1 MKKNTLIFDSF
12 WLILGL
18 GFLFLFFGS
27 DHTLLNPDESRYS
40 EIAREMLVT
49 EDFITPR
56 LNGLIFF
63 DKPILYYWLQ
73 ALSIHWFGLN
83 EWALRFFPAVYGVFG
98 CFCVYLLGRC
108 IGNRQAGIYSALLLA
123 SSPLY
128 FLAAHYANMDL
139 EVAVLIT
146 ASLTH
151 FLLAINTKNVKHQ
164 SQLFYLAYVFSG
176 LAILTKGLIG
186 IVFPTII
193 IGTWIVF
200 TRRWHVIKQ
209 MRLCTG
215 LLLVIAINLPWFYA
229 VQRANPDFFHYFFVV
244 QHFER
249 FLTANFNSQ
258 SPVWFYLPVIL
269 LGVFPW
275 TFLVI
280 TSSISAI
287 KSTKCNANILFLL
300 LWIGWVFIF
309 FSIPKSKL
317 IGYILPIFP
326 ALIVLAGNYL
336 ANNKMQASRWLL
348 RLSLVSYLGVMIAL
362 FYLPQLAA
370 LWGTSLI
377 LTKPIILLL
386 ITLGIVVIIVAYC
399 DWRASLHTTWH
410 FMIAGAFASLLVMS
424 LVLPVLPLSSTKPLI
439 QRVQAIKK
447 PNDKLVSYFHYFYD
461 LPLYAEQIATIVAN
475 WDDPAMRVKDN
486 WRRIFLY
493 GLEYATDAKQYYIKP
508 EMLWNDWHDPARL
521 FVFMRK
527 IHLDFFKAHVNPVVI
542 IAENDT
548 YMVISNQK

>member
-1 MKKNTLIFDSF
+1 MKRNTLIFDSF

-40 EIAREMLVT
+40 EIAREMLAT
-49 EDFITPR
+49 GDFITPR

-63 DKPILYYWLQ
+63 DKPVLYYWLQ

-83 EWALRFFPAVYGVFG
+83 EWALRFFPAIYGVFG
-98 CFCVYLLGRC
+98 CLCVYLLGSC

-128 FLAAHYANMDL
+128 FFAAHYANMDL

-146 ASLTH
+146 ASLTC
-151 FLLAINTKNVKHQ
+151 FLLAINSKNAKCQ
-164 SQLFYLAYVFSG
+164 PWLFYLAYLFSG

-193 IGTWIVF
+193 VGTWIVC
-200 TRRWHVIKQ
+200 TNRWYMIKQ

-215 LLLVIAINLPWFYA
+215 LLLVVAINLPWFYA
-229 VQRANPDFFHYFFVV
+229 VQRANPNFFHYFFVV

-258 SPVWFYLPVIL
+258 SPIWFYVPVVL

-275 TFLVI
+275 TFLIMTSFI
-280 TSSISAI
+280 TAI
-287 KSTKCNANILFLL
+287 KSIKHNPNILFLL
-300 LWIGWVFIF
+300 LWIGWIFIF

-317 IGYILPIFP
+317 IGYILPTIP
-326 ALIVLAGNYL
+326 PLMVVAGNYL
-336 ANNKMQASRWLL
+336 ANYKTQASRWIL
-348 RLSLVSYLGVMIAL
+348 RLNLVSYLGIMIAL
-362 FYLPQLAA
+362 LYLPQLAF
-370 LWGTSLI
+370 WDSN
-377 LTKPIILLL
+377 LTLAKPIILLV
-386 ITLGIVVIIVAYC
+386 ITLGIIVVIVAYC
-399 DWRASLHTTWH
+399 NWRASLHTTWH
-410 FMIAGAFASLLVMS
+410 FMIAGTFASLLVMS
-424 LVLPVLPLSSTKPLI
+424 LVLPLLPLSSTKPLI
-439 QRVQAIKK
+439 QRIQAIKK
-447 PNDKLVSYFHYFYD
+447 PDDKLVSYFHYFYD
-461 LPLYAEQIATIVAN
+461 LPLYAEQIVTIVAN
-475 WDDPAMRVKDN
+475 WEDPAMRAKDN

-493 GLEYATDAKQYYIKP
+493 GLDYATDSKQYYIKP
-508 EMLWNDWHDPARL
+508 EILWRDWHNPERL

-527 IHLDFFKAHVNPVVI
+527 IHLDFFKAQVSPVVI
-542 IAENDT
+542 IADDDT
-548 YMVISNQK
+548 YIVISNQP